1 MPGPVK
7 GCCQPAVGQKH
18 GDGGRCPPP
27 LQVCI
32 HPPRGQDGHPSL
44 LKSKRG
50 DSLDTGEGRVAEA
63 NPLESLLPSLGTLS
77 RAITGAL
84 VELMHKFCQGW
95 M

>member
-1 MPGPVK
+1 MEMGAGV
-7 GCCQPAVGQKH
+7 H
-18 GDGGRCPPP
+18 LLSRI
-27 LQVCI
+27 CI
-32 HPPRGQDGHPSL
+32 HPPRGRDGHPSL

-84 VELMHKFCQGW
+84 VEQMHKFCQSW